1 MNSGLQFG
9 IHHHLLY
16 APSVLK
22 GRFDGCVGID
32 GWLSIH
38 HFRRRISRLRAD
50 DRFEF
55 LNAAHRIQGKTDLH
69 CINKI
74 YIKALVGANMAKN
87 ELQKMREEDEGLDI
101 IITIILVAVGLV
113 LVGILV
119 NYAKK
124 IVSTAD
130 SQVNQIGNTVG
141 GLNSTVK

>member
-1 MNSGLQFG
+1 MSKNVPSNHEPPISPADWEAIVAAAFSPDAEPHVFSDRYQKQKQKQEELLMNNFMNK
-9 IHHHLLY
+9 LY
-16 APSVLK
+16 V
-22 GRFDGCVGID
+22 
-32 GWLSIH
+32 
-38 HFRRRISRLRAD
+38 
-50 DRFEF
+50 
-55 LNAAHRIQGKTDLH
+55 
-69 CINKI
+69 
-74 YIKALVGANMAKN
+74 KALVTANMAKN

>member
-1 MNSGLQFG
+1 MNKF
-9 IHHHLLY
+9 
-16 APSVLK
+16 
-22 GRFDGCVGID
+22 
-32 GWLSIH
+32 
-38 HFRRRISRLRAD
+38 
-50 DRFEF
+50 
-55 LNAAHRIQGKTDLH
+55 
-69 CINKI
+69 INKI

-101 IITIILVAVGLV
+101 IITIILV
-113 LVGILV
+113 GILV

>member
-1 MNSGLQFG
+1 MNKF
-9 IHHHLLY
+9 
-16 APSVLK
+16 
-22 GRFDGCVGID
+22 
-32 GWLSIH
+32 
-38 HFRRRISRLRAD
+38 
-50 DRFEF
+50 
-55 LNAAHRIQGKTDLH
+55 
-69 CINKI
+69 INKI

-101 IITIILVAVGLV
+101 IITIILVVGLV